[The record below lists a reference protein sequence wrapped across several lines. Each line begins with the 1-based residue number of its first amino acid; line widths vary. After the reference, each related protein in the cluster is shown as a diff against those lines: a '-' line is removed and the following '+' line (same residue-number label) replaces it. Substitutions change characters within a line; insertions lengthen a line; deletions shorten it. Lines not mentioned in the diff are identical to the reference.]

1 MTSTKMDPVIQ
12 KSKMEVFIPKIKEC
26 AYFTEQTRR
35 DYLRE
40 CSEYYDQYL
49 NDYLMKEKRFWM
61 KNEEMKVEL
70 DIRDKN
76 DADEDAKKRCRKLRI
91 QQESEEE
98 QQQQESKK
106 KKRKRRSTGRPVGR
120 PRIHPKKERMCFTME
135 DLRSKASDPFGAK
148 RVKKPPKR
156 EKKRVS
162 FQSNEDAAAV
172 AAAGA
177 SE

>member
-1 MTSTKMDPVIQ
+1 MDSVIQ

-26 AYFTEQTRR
+26 AYITEKTRR

-40 CSEYYDQYL
+40 CSEYYNQYL
-49 NDYLMKEKRFWM
+49 NDYLMNEKRFWM
-61 KNEEMKVEL
+61 MNEEMKVEL

-76 DADEDAKKRCRKLRI
+76 DADEDAKKCSRKLRR

-98 QQQQESKK
+98 QQQQECKK
-106 KKRKRRSTGRPVGR
+106 KKRKRHSTGRPVGR
-120 PRIHPKKERMCFTME
+120 PRIHPKKQLMCITME

-148 RVKKPPKR
+148 RVKKPKR

-162 FQSNEDAAAV
+162 FQSNEDAAA
-172 AAAGA
+172 ATM
-177 SE
+177 E